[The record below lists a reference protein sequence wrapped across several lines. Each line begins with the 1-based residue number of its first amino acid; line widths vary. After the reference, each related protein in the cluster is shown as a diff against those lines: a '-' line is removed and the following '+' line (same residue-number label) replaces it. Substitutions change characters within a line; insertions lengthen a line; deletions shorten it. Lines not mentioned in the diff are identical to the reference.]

1 MYIILGGTGFNEGAV
16 LTRER
21 ESTLNT
27 WLLDY
32 PTQWFLVEVCCR
44 IDAHHTLTGAQ
55 TNYDHWLPPPPVS
68 EFNLRSSSLS
78 VIFVVYFPLLN
89 HEIDQR
95 VIISHPAH
103 PQIDDRQGPAIAMMN
118 HTTPGR

>member
-68 EFNLRSSSLS
+68 ASVYSILFHPISCTGDVSLGRQ
-78 VIFVVYFPLLN
+78 PPRPG
-89 HEIDQR
+89 HR
-95 VIISHPAH
+95 
-103 PQIDDRQGPAIAMMN
+103 DDEPDHAR
-118 HTTPGR
+118 